1 MPVFLENQN
10 ERKRTRQRKEMA
22 RESERER
29 ERERRWRRRKRI
41 YHKAILQY
49 YVRTSAQ
56 WLLALV
62 GVVSLDVPVR
72 CTNRT
77 KGRAL

>member
-1 MPVFLENQN
+1 MGR
-10 ERKRTRQRKEMA
+10 ERKRKIEIEREIERQRDRA
-22 RESERER
+22 RE
-29 ERERRWRRRKRI
+29 RKREEGC
-41 YHKAILQY
+41 HKANLRY

-77 KGRAL
+77 KGRTL